1 MERKMNIHA
10 ELRAKFGQRS
20 LKIYRRWE
28 KFECKMADFQNH
40 RCFSLR
46 CLSNDLIRTSIRL
59 KSTIKTPKGKYII
72 RKAELAL
79 LNERIRAINNSI
91 AMFETIINTCMNQL
105 EGILDEKAME
115 DCSNFIKYRREGR
128 HQKTLQRQVSK
139 YNRLCHKNLGGRSN
153 SRHGDHDENCRLNT
167 NTCRYTASANITV
180 SADRG
185 DNNNITNSLS
195 NTRNLN
201 TSNSNS
207 NTSNSNISNTSNIN
221 NNNKWVR
228 NYSKTPLTEAQHRLL
243 SHGPNF
249 VITPRELPTLEYIV
263 ATEKV
268 CNQLTQ
274 GKAEELRGEVKTL
287 LRRDHKAKSN
297 IPKDE
302 YKVLKEMKKDDTRQI
317 LTADK
322 GVSMVVL
329 DSEDYTAKSETLLQQ
344 SNYKGLKTDPT
355 NKYKNKLI
363 ALLKTIKA
371 EGGMDDITYKRLY
384 PTGAVPPK
392 YYGLPNVHKP
402 GMPLRPIIS
411 SVGSV
416 THATAKELTRII
428 KPLVGGSQHHVRNNK
443 DFIHSIKGI
452 QLTAD
457 ECMMSFDVESL
468 FTSVPVEPSI
478 QIIKKLLEEDRSLH
492 LRTKMTVNQISCLL
506 DFCLKTT
513 YFIFQGKFFEQVK
526 GAAMGSP
533 INPIVANLFMEDL
546 EVKALST
553 APTPPTL
560 WKRFVDDTFIIIKK
574 SSKESFL
581 QHLNSVDD
589 NIHFTCE
596 EPNEDGSIAFLDML
610 ITPDQNGRLNTSV
623 YRKVTH
629 TDQYLHWDGHHAIS
643 SKYSVVG
650 TLFHRART
658 VCSTPGGLQKEMKHL
673 HQSLSRCNYPDWAIN
688 RVKLRTTSSQTKK
701 KSNNNNQTGSSS
713 SIGQNLTLWFHTTR
727 DSMRV
732 IKTFASNM
740 GLMFT

>member
-1 MERKMNIHA
+1 MNIHA

-40 RCFSLR
+40 RHFSLR
-46 CLSNDLIRTSIRL
+46 CLSNGLIPTSIRL

-139 YNRLCHKNLGGRSN
+139 YNRLCHKNLGECSN
-153 SRHGDHDENCRLNT
+153 SRHGNHDENCHLNT

-207 NTSNSNISNTSNIN
+207 NISNTSNIN

-228 NYSKTPLTEAQHRLL
+228 NYSKHPLTEAQHRLL

-249 VITPRELPTLEYIV
+249 VITPREPPILEYIV

-274 GKAEELRGEVKTL
+274 GKVEELRGEVKTL
-287 LRRDHKAKSN
+287 LRRDHKAKPN

-302 YKVLKEMKKDDTRQI
+302 YKALKEMKKDDTRQI
-317 LTADK
+317 LTTDK

-344 SNYKGLKTDPT
+344 SNYKVLKTDPT

-392 YYGLPNVHKP
+392 YYGLPKVHKP

-443 DFIHSIKGI
+443 DFIHSIEGI

-468 FTSVPVEPSI
+468 FTSVPVDPSI

-492 LRTKMTVNQISCLL
+492 LRTKMTVNQISCFL

-533 INPIVANLFMEDL
+533 ISPIVANLFMEDL

-623 YRKVTH
+623 YRKLTH
-629 TDQYLHWDGHHAIS
+629 TDQYLHWDSHHAIS

-658 VCSTPGGLQKEMKHL
+658 VCSTPGGLQKEIKHQ
-673 HQSLSRCNYPDWAIN
+673 HQSLS
-688 RVKLRTTSSQTKK
+688 
-701 KSNNNNQTGSSS
+701 
-713 SIGQNLTLWFHTTR
+713 
-727 DSMRV
+727 
-732 IKTFASNM
+732 
-740 GLMFT
+740 

>member
-1 MERKMNIHA
+1 MGN
-10 ELRAKFGQRS
+10 G
-20 LKIYRRWE
+20 
-28 KFECKMADFQNH
+28 
-40 RCFSLR
+40 
-46 CLSNDLIRTSIRL
+46 
-59 KSTIKTPKGKYII
+59 
-72 RKAELAL
+72 AL
-79 LNERIRAINNSI
+79 
-91 AMFETIINTCMNQL
+91 
-105 EGILDEKAME
+105 
-115 DCSNFIKYRREGR
+115 
-128 HQKTLQRQVSK
+128 
-139 YNRLCHKNLGGRSN
+139 
-153 SRHGDHDENCRLNT
+153 
-167 NTCRYTASANITV
+167 
-180 SADRG
+180 
-185 DNNNITNSLS
+185 
-195 NTRNLN
+195 
-201 TSNSNS
+201 
-207 NTSNSNISNTSNIN
+207 
-221 NNNKWVR
+221 
-228 NYSKTPLTEAQHRLL
+228 RLL

-249 VITPRELPTLEYIV
+249 VVAPRDPPNLEYIV

-274 GKAEELRGEVKTL
+274 GKAEELRGEVKAL
-287 LRRDHKAKSN
+287 LRKDHKAKPN

-302 YKVLKEMKKDDTRQI
+302 YKALKEMKNDDTRQI

-344 SNYKGLKTDPT
+344 SNYKVLKTDPT
-355 NKYKNKLI
+355 NKYKNRLI
-363 ALLKTIKA
+363 SCLKPSKQK
-371 EGGMDDITYKRLY
+371 GGMDDITYKRLY

-392 YYGLPNVHKP
+392 YYGLPKVHKP

-416 THATAKELTRII
+416 THATAKELSRII
-428 KPLVGGSQHHVRNNK
+428 KPLVGGSQHHVRNTK
-443 DFIHSIKGI
+443 DFIHSIEGI
-452 QLTAD
+452 QLSAD

-478 QIIKKLLEEDRSLH
+478 QIIKKLLEEDKSLH
-492 LRTKMTVNQISCLL
+492 LRTKMTVKQISCLL

-533 INPIVANLFMEDL
+533 ISPIVASLFMEDL

-553 APTPPTL
+553 APIPPTL

-610 ITPDQNGRLNTSV
+610 ITPDHDGRLNTSV

-629 TDQYLHWDGHHAIS
+629 TDQYLHWDSHHAIS

-688 RVKLRTTSSQTKK
+688 QS
-701 KSNNNNQTGSSS
+701 
-713 SIGQNLTLWFHTTR
+713 
-727 DSMRV
+727 
-732 IKTFASNM
+732 
-740 GLMFT
+740 